1 MLDEGVRRRQNR
13 AQPRRVGV
21 LGQVVGKLING
32 SAANAATAA
41 QLLDRRSTAHP
52 HLAVSGVGIEL
63 GGVSGRPR
71 LEVQGGVVAV
81 VGRIEHQHGVWFLI
95 GTQAGQVGER
105 RMGPKAVVRVVGP
118 HLEPAG
124 GNDQP
129 IPGELVA
136 DGLPAASGVRGG
148 GQLIRKLRLIR
159 GPALLDELLERI
171 GERHLAVGQRR
182 LLITHTRILP
192 PAPPTRMRIT
202 SADRL
207 ATSTVSTLGGHSG
220 APARWSGGSRVRD
233 QAVAEL
239 APSSR
244 RLPRRINVAAKPV
257 VATTI
262 VAIGTG
268 VPLANAPTTGATAP
282 PITNCAAPSSAAAV
296 PASSPCRLRAMA
308 GALGNDRPQQDMT
321 NHRGIMTPSKPP
333 NPVTAVA
340 SRVRA
345 LRNATTTPAVSTR
358 TGL

>member
-136 DGLPAASGVRGG
+136 DGLPAPSGVRGG

-182 LLITHTRILP
+182 LLITHTCILP
-192 PAPPTRMRIT
+192 PSRRRGCGSPQRTGSLPAPSQRWAGTER
-202 SADRL
+202 
-207 ATSTVSTLGGHSG
+207 
-220 APARWSGGSRVRD
+220 PARWNGGTRVRD

-239 APSSR
+239 AASSR
-244 RLPRRINVAAKPV
+244 RLPRRINVAARPV

-262 VAIGTG
+262 AAIGTG
-268 VPLANAPTTGATAP
+268 VPLANAPTTGAIAP

-345 LRNATTTPAVSTR
+345 LRNASTTPAVSTR